1 MSIREEI
8 IKAIET
14 LTEEELEAVID
25 YINFLREP
33 EEVTPTEEERE
44 ALARGREE
52 YNRGE
57 YARWR
62 DLKKVG
68 NG

>member
-25 YINFLREP
+25 CINFLREP
-33 EEVTPTEEERE
+33 EEVTPPKKSVRPWLE
-44 ALARGREE
+44 AEKNTIAANMLGGATS
-52 YNRGE
+52 
-57 YARWR
+57 
-62 DLKKVG
+62 
-68 NG
+68 

>member
-14 LTEEELEAVID
+14 LTEEELEAVRD

-33 EEVTPTEEERE
+33 EEVIPTEEERE
-44 ALARGREE
+44 ALVRGREE
-52 YNRGE
+52 YERGE
-57 YARWR
+57 YVKWR
-62 DLKKVG
+62 DLKG
-68 NG
+68 AQNG